1 MESNG
6 DWTPETRQPRAQ
18 RDNAQNEPTEL
29 ARAAA
34 LGAARQ
40 LAGGFR
46 ITREAAENCRE
57 AAENILREPGVRN
70 ALENG
75 DIPAA
80 IREAA
85 ALGAAVGWS
94 MRMELEASLEAS
106 RDGRLIS

>member
-6 DWTPETRQPRAQ
+6 DWTPETQTSQ
-18 RDNAQNEPTEL
+18 HNAQNDPREL

-40 LAGGFR
+40 LAGDFR
-46 ITREAAENCRE
+46 ITPEAAENCRE

-106 RDGRLIS
+106 GDADGLIS